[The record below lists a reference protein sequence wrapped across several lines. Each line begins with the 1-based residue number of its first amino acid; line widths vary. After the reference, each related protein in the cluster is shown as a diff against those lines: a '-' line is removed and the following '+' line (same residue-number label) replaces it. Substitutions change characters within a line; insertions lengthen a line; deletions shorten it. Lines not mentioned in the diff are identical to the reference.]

1 MRNKIKVAI
10 LIDSEKKSGGQ
21 FHEIVTNARNIQKEK
36 AENFEFIII
45 YTSKSIAKNL
55 PNLGIEKKYF
65 NLNKIDRYLC
75 YLRNYHH
82 FFRRIKNLFFRN
94 KFENFLKN
102 NNVDLVYFIGP
113 SQYSLY
119 LENTKFIINIPDI
132 YSKEHLEIPEFVND
146 SEYQRKDEIFR
157 LSFPRAIGIIV
168 PAEIVKRRISFFYG
182 VLEKRIQVINHQPSM
197 GINEIKAEALE
208 KSTSSLK
215 EYKLPKNY
223 LFYPAMYAPH
233 KNHKTL
239 IDALEILNIKFKLDF
254 SLVLCGNDLGY
265 LKSIKSY
272 TKKKNLEKKILFLNF
287 VKDEHL
293 PFLYKSSFALLMP
306 VLSGPSNIPPWEAFK
321 LKVPVIYSNL
331 DGVKEVFDDAVCY
344 VDPFNAEDMAQSVKK
359 LYENKNFREE
369 LILKGQKKL
378 QEVQSKNEIKK
389 FFKIINDYR
398 KIKNLWDL

>member
-1 MRNKIKVAI
+1 
-10 LIDSEKKSGGQ
+10 
-21 FHEIVTNARNIQKEK
+21 
-36 AENFEFIII
+36 
-45 YTSKSIAKNL
+45 
-55 PNLGIEKKYF
+55 
-65 NLNKIDRYLC
+65 
-75 YLRNYHH
+75 
-82 FFRRIKNLFFRN
+82 
-94 KFENFLKN
+94 
-102 NNVDLVYFIGP
+102 
-113 SQYSLY
+113 
-119 LENTKFIINIPDI
+119 
-132 YSKEHLEIPEFVND
+132 
-146 SEYQRKDEIFR
+146 
-157 LSFPRAIGIIV
+157 
-168 PAEIVKRRISFFYG
+168 
-182 VLEKRIQVINHQPSM
+182 M

-208 KSTSSLK
+208 KSTLSLK

-239 IDALEILNIKFKLDF
+239 IDALEILTIKFKLDF